1 VALPLIVGDQ
11 VLGALDVQSTQIAA
25 FDETGTAVLQN
36 MADQIAI
43 ALHNAAQYRLELTR
57 AQQTTY
63 LLEATVEL
71 TSQED
76 VTSLYTRII
85 ELTTSL
91 LNADSAALWRPVG
104 ESELEL
110 QAASGSMQV
119 LIGQRLTVG
128 EGVAGRVYATG
139 LALRLDDIHT
149 WKDASLDFGETPIR
163 AALATPMIWQ
173 GQPSGVLVAAHT
185 LPDKSFTVDD
195 GNVAQLF
202 AAQAASAIE
211 NVRLLERLQQTLNE
225 LGQANRR
232 LTGEAWQKH
241 LRGSEITYQQQRV
254 GSREEAQPV
263 VSVTV
268 PIELRGQ
275 PIGQVVVED
284 DQPQRQL
291 SAEEQELVQ
300 EVVQRMALAL
310 ESARLFEQTQSALGE
325 ARRLAHRE
333 RLINRITSQL
343 RGAVTVDEVMRIA
356 AEEMRHSVQA
366 AYTAIKLTPPTGI
379 GNGQGDDDG
388 NEQPTSAAAPVPGQ
402 ISGNDRSDRG

>member
-1 VALPLIVGDQ
+1 
-11 VLGALDVQSTQIAA
+11 
-25 FDETGTAVLQN
+25 
-36 MADQIAI
+36 
-43 ALHNAAQYRLELTR
+43 
-57 AQQTTY
+57 
-63 LLEATVEL
+63 
-71 TSQED
+71 
-76 VTSLYTRII
+76 
-85 ELTTSL
+85 
-91 LNADSAALWRPVG
+91 
-104 ESELEL
+104 
-110 QAASGSMQV
+110 
-119 LIGQRLTVG
+119 
-128 EGVAGRVYATG
+128 
-139 LALRLDDIHT
+139 
-149 WKDASLDFGETPIR
+149 
-163 AALATPMIWQ
+163 
-173 GQPSGVLVAAHT
+173 
-185 LPDKSFTVDD
+185 
-195 GNVAQLF
+195 
-202 AAQAASAIE
+202 
-211 NVRLLERLQQTLNE
+211 LQQTLNE